1 MEQNTVAISTKEYRI
16 LKEMNETAIETAI
29 QNARMKRYL
38 LEKAMNEWKIEKYD
52 IEKLT
57 NPKLIEFG
65 YDRESMIDL
74 IELGI
79 TLDEMKQAIRKEK
92 MECEELRRK
101 HEALQRE
108 GK

>member
-1 MEQNTVAISTKEYRI
+1 MEQNTVAISTEEYDS
-16 LKEMNETAIETAI
+16 LKEMVEAGIEIAI
-29 QNARMKRYL
+29 QNARMKRYI

-52 IEKLT
+52 MAQLT

-74 IELGI
+74 IELEI

-101 HEALQRE
+101 HEKLQRE
-108 GK
+108 GQ